1 MPMHILLTHQLD
13 FLFSSL
19 SVQFFLFDIFIKWKT
34 RIVVLYLRKYSKFN
48 EGSSYFLID
57 KNKNIKIQF
66 DYSPDK
72 PIIDTFT
79 ELNFSVQDL

>member
-1 MPMHILLTHQLD
+1 MICTV
-13 FLFSSL
+13 FL
-19 SVQFFLFDIFIKWKT
+19 IRYFIKWKT